1 MSIYLLKPVC
11 LRCAELCTPA
21 AVPALYA
28 FTWGKLDTYIWICT
42 AAILEGRD
50 LSGQPGGT
58 QGTSARLAGPGQ
70 LLVKPGVLSLYPGLP
85 YFLYEYSIACLLRLY
100 VRKDRQ
106 SVE

>member
-11 LRCAELCTPA
+11 LRCVPNFVHRPLSQPCTLSPGESWT
-21 AVPALYA
+21 PT
-28 FTWGKLDTYIWICT
+28 FGS
-42 AAILEGRD
+42 GRD
-50 LSGQPGGT
+50 LSGQSGGT

-70 LLVKPGVLSLYPGLP
+70 LLVRPGVLSLYPACLP

-100 VRKDRQ
+100 VSKDRQ